1 LHLSNSP
8 FFTFLYVYLLSLY
21 DNIAEEKA
29 KRKAKKAKKMEKEA
43 KRLAQAQQNGP
54 DAVYSDEAGAG
65 ESAGVTTE
73 WGWANEMD
81 ERVSI

>member
-1 LHLSNSP
+1 
-8 FFTFLYVYLLSLY
+8 
-21 DNIAEEKA
+21 
-29 KRKAKKAKKMEKEA
+29 MEKEA